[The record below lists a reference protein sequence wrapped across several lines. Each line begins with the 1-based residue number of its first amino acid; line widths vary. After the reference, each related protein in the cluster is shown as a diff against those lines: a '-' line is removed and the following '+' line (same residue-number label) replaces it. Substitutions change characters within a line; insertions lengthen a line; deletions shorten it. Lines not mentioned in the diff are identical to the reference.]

1 MKIGKIGIFGASGF
15 VGSTLC
21 ERLYF
26 DGEWDFVCFVR
37 SSGNAGRISRLPV
50 EIRTLDV
57 LNRESV
63 LAAVSECDIVV
74 NCVLGNNAS
83 MLRGIN
89 NLVAAAKRIKT
100 KKFIQLSSI
109 AIYGQDPAPDS
120 VTEEGVPNPGD
131 NDYGIVK
138 LRQDKIV
145 MGLQG
150 MGIPTYILCP
160 GNITG
165 PYSVFSRD
173 LVLRLMAGPL
183 PLVDGGRYPSNLIHV
198 DNLVEAIIAAIRSSG
213 GAGERYFVNET
224 HPIIWREVFDDFSQR
239 LGLSFEYVQ
248 VQREQVLPFLKERHT
263 NDGLKSHLTI
273 ALSGEF
279 RRAIGIMPV
288 FNRLNRAAA
297 SSFERLSP
305 AVQNR
310 IKERLKGPIRILP
323 PTTEL
328 RLDER
333 YIKVQARRFYHSP
346 DKLARNLGWQPVLT
360 YAQGVDTIVS
370 WLEFAGIVTG
380 ANDICAS

>member
-26 DGEWDFVCFVR
+26 DGEWDFVCFIR

-50 EIRTLDV
+50 EIRIVDV
-57 LNRESV
+57 LDRESV

-74 NCVLGNNAS
+74 NCVMGNNAS
-83 MLRGIN
+83 MLRGLN

-120 VTEEGVPNPGD
+120 VTEQGAPNPGD
-131 NDYGIVK
+131 NEYGIVK
-138 LRQDKIV
+138 LRQEKIV
-145 MGLQG
+145 TGLQRV
-150 MGIPTYILCP
+150 GIPTYILIP

-173 LVLRLMAGPL
+173 LVLRLMAGPF
-183 PLVDGGRYPSNLIHV
+183 PLVDGGRYPSNMIHV
-198 DNLVEAIIAAIRSSG
+198 DNLVEAILGAIRSDG

-224 HPIIWREVFDDFSQR
+224 QPVSWREVFDDFSQR
-239 LGLSFEYVQ
+239 LGLSVEYVE
-248 VQREQVLPFLKERHT
+248 VQREQVVPFLKERHT
-263 NDGLKSHLTI
+263 DGGLKSHLKI

-279 RRAIGIMPV
+279 RRGIGMLPV

-310 IKERLKGPIRILP
+310 IKQRLKGPIRIVP
-323 PTTEL
+323 QRTEP
-328 RLDER
+328 RLDDR
-333 YIKVQARRFYHSP
+333 YVKVQARRFYHSP
-346 DKLARNLGWQPVLT
+346 EKLARNLGWQPPLT

-370 WLEFAGIVTG
+370 WLEFAGIGFAQNQT
-380 ANDICAS
+380 

>member
-1 MKIGKIGIFGASGF
+1 MKTGKIGIFGASGF

-26 DGEWDFVCFVR
+26 EGEWDFVCFIR

-50 EIRTLDV
+50 EIRIVDV
-57 LNRESV
+57 LDSESV
-63 LAAVSECDIVV
+63 LTALSQCDIVV
-74 NCVLGNNAS
+74 NCVMGNNAS

-120 VTEEGVPNPGD
+120 VTEQGVPNPGD
-131 NDYGIVK
+131 NEYGIVK

-145 MGLQG
+145 MGLQRV
-150 MGIPTYILCP
+150 GIPTYTLIP

-165 PYSVFSRD
+165 PYSSFSRD

-183 PLVDGGRYPSNLIHV
+183 PLVDGGRYPSNMIHV
-198 DNLVEAIIAAIRSSG
+198 DNLVEAILAAIRSDG

-224 HPIIWREVFDDFSQR
+224 RPVSWREVFDDFSQR
-239 LGLSFEYVQ
+239 LGLSVEYVD
-248 VQREQVLPFLKERHT
+248 VQLEQVLPFLKERRA
-263 NDGLKSHLTI
+263 DAGLTSHLKI

-279 RRAIGIMPV
+279 RRAMGIMPV

-310 IKERLKGPIRILP
+310 IKERFKGPIRIVP
-323 PTTEL
+323 PSTAP

-333 YIKVQARRFYHSP
+333 YVKVQARRFYHSP
-346 DKLARNLGWQPVLT
+346 EKLARNLGWQPPLT
-360 YAQGVDTIVS
+360 YEQGVDTIVS
-370 WLEFAGIVTG
+370 WLEFAGIAPG
-380 ANDICAS
+380 RP